1 MKKKK
6 QTQGKKQVRIGRERY
21 INEATGEVQEFD
33 VIEQTDKDFNFDKLW
48 LGHILNSLD
57 IIGNKKIKVLNW
69 LLENKNNQNQI
80 LGTQREIAEKTNVST
95 PVVTE
100 TMGMLIQTNL
110 LKKVR
115 NGLYMLNPDVL
126 FKGGNKQRLN
136 ILMKYRQIS
145 EFDAKG
151 RRIEEQKTLE
161 DQSDETTE

>member
-1 MKKKK
+1 MKKNK

-69 LLENKNNQNQI
+69 LLENKNSQNQI
-80 LGTQREIAEKTNVST
+80 LGTQREIAEKTKVST

-100 TMGMLIQTNL
+100 TMGMLIDTNL

-136 ILMKYRQIS
+136 ILMKYKEIS
-145 EFDAKG
+145 EFDEKG
-151 RRIEEQKTLE
+151 KRIEDQKRLN
-161 DQSDETTE
+161 DES